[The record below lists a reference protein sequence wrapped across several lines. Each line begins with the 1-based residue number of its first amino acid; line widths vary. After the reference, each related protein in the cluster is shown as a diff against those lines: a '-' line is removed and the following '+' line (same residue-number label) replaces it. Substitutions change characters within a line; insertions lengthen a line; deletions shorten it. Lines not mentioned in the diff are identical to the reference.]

1 MSARGRGRGPELYDI
16 TGPTSFTPLA
26 FILFRAMTKILVI
39 ENHADM
45 REILVRI
52 LDLMGFTA
60 ITSKNGREGVEKA
73 LAEKPDLIVMDIM
86 MPEISGW
93 EATRILRS
101 NPETKDVPVLAATV
115 LFRPTDLQ
123 RCINVGCNDY
133 IVKPFTV
140 KQLRRKIERLI

>member
-1 MSARGRGRGPELYDI
+1 
-16 TGPTSFTPLA
+16 
-26 FILFRAMTKILVI
+26 MTKILVV

-45 REILVRI
+45 REILVKI

-115 LFRPTDLQ
+115 LFRPSDLQ
-123 RCINVGCNDY
+123 RCISVGCNDY

-140 KQLRRKIERLI
+140 KQLRRKIERLV

>member
-1 MSARGRGRGPELYDI
+1 LGAY
-16 TGPTSFTPLA
+16 TKHPLT
-26 FILFRAMTKILVI
+26 FVLSNAMTKILVV

-52 LDLMGFTA
+52 LDLMGFTV
-60 ITSKNGREGVEKA
+60 ITSRNGKEGIEKA
-73 LAEKPDLIVMDIM
+73 LVEKPDLIVMDIM

-93 EATRILRS
+93 EATRILRG

-115 LFRPTDLQ
+115 LFRPADLQ
-123 RCINVGCNDY
+123 MCISVGCNDY

-140 KQLRRKIERLI
+140 KQLRRKIERLV

>member
-1 MSARGRGRGPELYDI
+1 
-16 TGPTSFTPLA
+16 
-26 FILFRAMTKILVI
+26 MTKVLIV

-45 REILVRI
+45 REILVRV
-52 LDLMGFTA
+52 LELMGFA
-60 ITSKNGREGVEKA
+60 VVTSRNGKEGIGKA

-101 NPETKDVPVLAATV
+101 NAETKDVPVLAATV
-115 LFRPTDLQ
+115 LFRPSDLQ
-123 RCINVGCNDY
+123 RCISAGCNDY

-140 KQLRRKIERLI
+140 RQLRRKIESLVKCVI

>member
-1 MSARGRGRGPELYDI
+1 M
-16 TGPTSFTPLA
+16 
-26 FILFRAMTKILVI
+26 MKILII

-60 ITSKNGREGVEKA
+60 ITSKNGSEGVEKA
-73 LAEKPDLIVMDIM
+73 LAEKPDLILMDIM

-93 EATRILRS
+93 EATRILRGH
-101 NPETKDVPVLAATV
+101 PQTKDIPVLAATV
-115 LFRPTDLQ
+115 LVRPSDLQ
-123 RCINVGCNDY
+123 RCITVGCNDY

-140 KQLRRKIERLI
+140 GQLRRKIERLI

>member
-1 MSARGRGRGPELYDI
+1 
-16 TGPTSFTPLA
+16 
-26 FILFRAMTKILVI
+26 MTKVLIV

-52 LDLMGFTA
+52 FELMGFTA
-60 ITSKNGREGVEKA
+60 ITSRDGREGVQRA

-86 MPEISGW
+86 MPEMSGW
-93 EATRILRS
+93 EATRILRG

-115 LFRPTDLQ
+115 LFCPSDLQ
-123 RCINVGCNDY
+123 RCISAGCNDY

-140 KQLRRKIERLI
+140 KQLRRKLESLV

>member
-1 MSARGRGRGPELYDI
+1 
-16 TGPTSFTPLA
+16 
-26 FILFRAMTKILVI
+26 MTKVLIV

-52 LDLMGFTA
+52 FELMGFTA
-60 ITSKNGREGVEKA
+60 ITSRDGREGVQRA

-86 MPEISGW
+86 MPEMSGW
-93 EATRILRS
+93 EATRILRG

-115 LFRPTDLQ
+115 LFRPSDLQ
-123 RCINVGCNDY
+123 RCISAGCNDY

-140 KQLRRKIERLI
+140 KQLRRKIESLV